1 MLIYQNIKTNL
12 LLGYDFLDESKDQN
26 PEDYLSQYGTN
37 FTQLSRRGL
46 LEQCFSREND
56 IYQIMEI
63 LLRKQKNNP
72 VLVGEPG
79 VGKTAIVELFAERI
93 ANKDVPFIFYDYE
106 IIGVDIAKMLAGAK
120 FRGEFELRL
129 SRLLD
134 QILEENNIIIFF
146 DELHVL
152 KGSGTTDGALDAG
165 NILKPAL
172 SRAGFRCLGAST
184 PKEYKKIEE
193 DTALNRRFQQ
203 ILISEPSKAETFEI
217 LDGIRT
223 SLEIYHNVQ
232 YTNSAL
238 IEAINLSTKYIGD
251 RTLPDKAVDLLDRAG
266 SREVLFRTDIYH
278 VSIFDAILFTGLKKL
293 SLLKVKAFRKGD
305 IATQFVLS
313 EIENA
318 YKNLKLRWIEDPE
331 MDKSISIEK
340 ENFLQKFEPKDLD
353 DDFEILAQESITSDN
368 KISEE
373 NILKRI
379 KPKLNSLN
387 LAINLINK
395 NSKFDKIIPS
405 FNEFKFIDRQKKIIF
420 EKNKKLL
427 VNNSNLIFDFF
438 SFNIHSNNLEKEV
451 LDISNFIKK
460 NKNSKSFKKNIIL
473 LFDFY
478 KKNLQNSTF
487 TAIKKKKKLNSVLKK
502 KLLNSLNSSS
512 FDEINSSTFNGITSL
527 KKSTDYLSKELRKKE
542 KKVTTSNSSHRKK
555 KGLTKINNYKAIF
568 LGSNNSNQTFGLSLN
583 KFLKKHSEKNNLVY
597 EITNLTYSNLMLD
610 KIQKQTTLQKYSGTD
625 SNIVNL
631 INNSI
636 IQRVDDLLFFSNK
649 PKFILDNKEKKKN
662 LSKEKT
668 VENYKE
674 LLFDLL
680 ECQEKNNNFLTDK
693 KQIKVNNLKIKL
705 LDVSILISLYRLGLL
720 FLYKEK
726 AQIKNIIFPIDNFV
740 KELYFIKWNNF
751 YNYCSKYLYNYLKNL
766 KEFNKIFFHSTQNK
780 LNNNYFINDVVLD
793 FVDKD
798 TEQIS
803 ILQQNLDDNNKSKI
817 NTLKNIFKG
826 LPPLLH
832 KRYIDTLNQEYVSSK
847 EQEKFD
853 TKNTSV
859 SLFKKEEEN
868 AILYNFL
875 GFFYTQQGKNFLAN
889 TDDPELVRVARKIG
903 NYKSLT
909 LDYRISAYEIQRLV
923 TNLTGIPVESLTANE
938 MKKLMNLE
946 NLLHKRVVGQNEAIA
961 TVSKAIRRS
970 RLGIQNP
977 SRPIGSFLF
986 CGPTGVGKTELS
998 KALAEAIFGSEKEMI
1013 RFDMS
1018 EFMERFSVTRL
1029 IGSPPGYIGYEE
1041 GGQLSDAVRKKPYSL
1056 VLFDEIEK
1064 AHIEVLNILLQILE
1078 DGRLTDSQKRLV
1090 LFQNTIIIMTSN
1102 AAAKEIQLT
1111 LENIEKERKN
1121 KGKEKNEIVTEK
1133 FVAKKNSKNTDK
1145 SQFIKKIN
1153 KNVYAD
1159 PRLGKINLIPNNI
1172 NTNFII
1178 DIGDNIKE
1186 NFSNSYSSQVFVN
1199 KLYQKFPELNQ
1210 FNITKGK
1217 NKNLIL
1223 SKKNGSNSIEENK
1236 EDKLTETI
1244 KGLKKN
1250 SVKKGGD
1257 QIDIKELVMNK
1268 LTKFFLPE
1276 FINRLDDIIVFESL
1290 TYEDII
1296 KIYDVMVEKLIKR
1309 VKKNKINLIID
1320 PSVKG
1325 KLVNEGYSKTFGARP
1340 LRRLVTKYLEDTLS
1354 NTLLNYHGVDI
1365 SKQGCIVRISLNEN
1379 DIITGELIP

>member
-1 MLIYQNIKTNL
+1 MLTNQNITNNL
-12 LLGYDFLDESKDQN
+12 FLGYDFLDESKDQS

-56 IYQIMEI
+56 VYQIMEI

-193 DTALNRRFQQ
+193 DAALNRRFQQ
-203 ILISEPSKAETFEI
+203 ILINEPSKAETFEI

-293 SLLKVKAFRKGD
+293 SLLKIKAFRKGD

-318 YKNLKLRWIEDPE
+318 YKNLKLRWTDDPE
-331 MDKSISIEK
+331 LDKSLLIEK
-340 ENFLQKFEPKDLD
+340 ENFLQKFETKNLD
-353 DDFEILAQESITSDN
+353 DDFEILTSEFNPLESKTITEKLINRN
-368 KISEE
+368 KI
-373 NILKRI
+373 
-379 KPKLNSLN
+379 KLELTSLDWIQN
-387 LAINLINK
+387 FLNK
-395 NSKFDKIIPS
+395 KINSKKSLSS
-405 FNEFKFIDRQKKIIF
+405 FNEFKFISRKANNYFQK
-420 EKNKKLL
+420 L
-427 VNNSNLIFDFF
+427 VNYSSSNKQSIINFF
-438 SFNIHSNNLEKEV
+438 YSDIDLKNLEN
-451 LDISNFIKK
+451 DILEIANFAKK
-460 NKNSKSFKKNIIL
+460 NKNSKLSKKNTML
-473 LFDFY
+473 FFDFY
-478 KKNLQNSTF
+478 KKNLQNSNF
-487 TAIKKKKKLNSVLKK
+487 YGVKKRKKFNSLIGK
-502 KLLNSLNSSS
+502 KLLNTLVDNTSKEYNSLNPV
-512 FDEINSSTFNGITSL
+512 
-527 KKSTDYLSKELRKKE
+527 KKTNDYLSKELKKKQKKTLNKNSVRERKKTLLKVNDY
-542 KKVTTSNSSHRKK
+542 KKAFLSSKNVKK
-555 KGLTKINNYKAIF
+555 DFSVI
-568 LGSNNSNQTFGLSLN
+568 LN
-583 KFLKKHSEKNNLVY
+583 KLLNQATQRNNLFL
-597 EITNLTYSNLMLD
+597 EIKNITYSNILLD
-610 KIQKQTTLQKYSGTD
+610 KILKPIYSQKYSGTEA
-625 SNIVNL
+625 NVVNL

-636 IQRVDDLLFFSNK
+636 IQRVDDLLFSSNK

-668 VENYKE
+668 VENFKD
-674 LLFDLL
+674 LLSDLL
-680 ECQEKNNNFLTDK
+680 ELEEKNSKFSK
-693 KQIKVNNLKIKL
+693 EIKTNNLKVKIL
-705 LDVSILISLYRLGLL
+705 SGSILISLYRLGLI

-726 AQIKNIIFPIDNFV
+726 SKIQNILFPVDNFV
-740 KELYFIKWNNF
+740 KELYFIKWNTLYNF
-751 YNYCSKYLYNYLKNL
+751 SSKYLYNYIKNL
-766 KEFNKIFFHSTQNK
+766 KEFNKIFSQATQS
-780 LNNNYFINDVVLD
+780 NNNFLANYFINDVVLD
-793 FVDKD
+793 FIEKD
-798 TEQIS
+798 AEQIS

-817 NTLKNIFKG
+817 NTLKNIFKT

-832 KRYIDTLNQEYVSSK
+832 KRYIDILNEEYVVSNDD
-847 EQEKFD
+847 EKFE
-853 TKNTSV
+853 TKSSSL

-868 AILYNFL
+868 SILYNFL
-875 GFFYTQQGKNFLAN
+875 GFFSTEKGKNFLAN

-946 NLLHKRVVGQNEAIA
+946 NLLHKRVIGQNEAIA

-1111 LENIEKERKN
+1111 LENIEKDKKN
-1121 KGKEKNEIVTEK
+1121 RTKEKNELITGKTISKKNLKDTEK
-1133 FVAKKNSKNTDK
+1133 GKFIRKN
-1145 SQFIKKIN
+1145 N

-1159 PRLGKINLIPNNI
+1159 PRLGKISLIPNNI

-1223 SKKNGSNSIEENK
+1223 SKKNGLNANEENR
-1236 EDKLTETI
+1236 EIKLNDTI

-1250 SVKKGGD
+1250 SIKKGND

-1296 KIYDVMVEKLIKR
+1296 KIYDVMVEKLVKR

-1325 KLVNEGYSKTFGARP
+1325 KIVNEGYSKTFGARP